1 MDSWTWVYLTLMA
14 STAQAVRTGGQKHL
28 TAHLSPFA
36 VTFVRFL
43 YGLPFAVLYFL
54 IIQNQYDKPFPIL
67 STTFLGFS
75 LAMGLMQIAATTL
88 LIYLFSLRNFATG
101 TTYARTEAFL
111 TAIVGALFFNEVI
124 QLQGWFAIG
133 VSVSGV
139 LLITVV
145 RTSGAMV
152 TRLWN
157 KSAAIGLGSG
167 LAFAFSSLLLRKAS
181 LSLGDSDFLFTAALT
196 LMTVVCIQ
204 TTILGTY
211 LLVAERDQ
219 FRILLREWKVSA
231 FVGLTSIIGSIG
243 WFTAMTIQSPS
254 YVKALGQIEFI
265 FTLAISVLFFKER
278 SSPKELAGM
287 ALVAAGIIYLL
298 AVAR

>member
-1 MDSWTWVYLTLMA
+1 
-14 STAQAVRTGGQKHL
+14 
-28 TAHLSPFA
+28 
-36 VTFVRFL
+36 
-43 YGLPFAVLYFL
+43 
-54 IIQNQYDKPFPIL
+54 
-67 STTFLGFS
+67 
-75 LAMGLMQIAATTL
+75 
-88 LIYLFSLRNFATG
+88 
-101 TTYARTEAFL
+101 
-111 TAIVGALFFNEVI
+111 
-124 QLQGWFAIG
+124 
-133 VSVSGV
+133 
-139 LLITVV
+139 
-145 RTSGAMV
+145 
-152 TRLWN
+152 
-157 KSAAIGLGSG
+157 
-167 LAFAFSSLLLRKAS
+167 
-181 LSLGDSDFLFTAALT
+181 
-196 LMTVVCIQ
+196 MTVVCIQ

>member
-28 TAHLSPFA
+28 TTHLSPLA

-43 YGLPFAVLYFL
+43 YGLPFAILYFL
-54 IIQNQYDKPFPIL
+54 IIQNYYDKPFPIL
-67 STTFLGFS
+67 SSTFLGFS
-75 LAMGLMQIAATTL
+75 LAMGMMQITATTL

-139 LLITVV
+139 VLITIA

-167 LAFAFSSLLLRKAS
+167 LGFAFSSLLLRKAS
-181 LSLGDSDFLFTAALT
+181 LSLEDSNFLFTAALT
-196 LMTVVCIQ
+196 LMTVVFIQ
-204 TTILGTY
+204 TTILGVY
-211 LLVAERDQ
+211 LLVAERSQ
-219 FRILLREWKVSA
+219 FRILCREWKVSA

-265 FTLAISVLFFKER
+265 FTLAISILFFKER

>member
-1 MDSWTWVYLTLMA
+1 
-14 STAQAVRTGGQKHL
+14 
-28 TAHLSPFA
+28 
-36 VTFVRFL
+36 
-43 YGLPFAVLYFL
+43 
-54 IIQNQYDKPFPIL
+54 
-67 STTFLGFS
+67 
-75 LAMGLMQIAATTL
+75 

-278 SSPKELAGM
+278 SSPKELVGM